1 VTNREKIDYLK
12 QYKNLDKYINH
23 LLEECERLRTRA
35 EKVTPTL
42 TGMPTGGDGENQRE
56 LAICK
61 LVDLNNEINEK
72 IDQYV
77 DLGRDI
83 QATIDGIGDIHF
95 RQLLTYRYIDGM
107 TFEEIAV
114 CMNYSWKQI
123 HRLHS
128 QALNKI
134 MS

>member
-77 DLGRDI
+77 DLGCDI